1 MNSSQIIDRISTIST
16 STNVLNALGFAERI
30 VGRVKIVVDN
40 SNIFLGGRDRDFRLD
55 YEEVRRQLGGDELLA
70 AHMVVTNSHADRPNQ
85 AAFYNLHRRAGWL
98 INFHRLINRNGLPC
112 ENEAWVDGD
121 VRTIIRASAAQGGV
135 DAIVLFGGDGGYT
148 NAVRDARRA
157 GKDVFVVAWANTLH
171 SALAAAATAT
181 ATIESLRPLIGR
193 VHHH

>member
-1 MNSSQIIDRISTIST
+1 MNSQMIGRVSAFTR

-40 SNIFLGGRDRDFRLD
+40 SNIFVGGRDHDFRLD
-55 YEEVRRQLGGDELLA
+55 YEEVRRQLGGDVLLA
-70 AHMVVTNSHADRPNQ
+70 AHMVVTNPHAYRPNQ
-85 AAFYNLHRRAGWL
+85 DAFYNFHRRAGWL
-98 INFHRLINRNGLPC
+98 INFHYLINRDGLTC
-112 ENEAWVDGD
+112 ENEALVDGD
-121 VRTIIRASAAQGGV
+121 VRAIIRAFAEQDDV
-135 DAIVLFGGDGGYT
+135 DAIVLLGGDGGYT

-157 GKDVFVVAWANTLH
+157 GKKVFVVAWANTLH
-171 SALAAAATAT
+171 SMLATAATAT